1 MNALIVSAVRTAVGK
16 APRGALS
23 ATRPDDMAALAIR
36 SAIDRV
42 AGLKPQDIDDIYIGC
57 AMPEAEQGMNVA
69 RVAALRAGIPYSV
82 PAMTLNRFCSSG
94 LQSIAF
100 AAERIGSG
108 AAHCIVAG
116 GTESMSMIPMGGH
129 KIAPNPTLIETNPDT
144 YLSMGLT
151 AENVAN
157 EFKISR
163 EEQDAFALESH
174 RRAIDAI
181 DAGRFKDEI
190 VRLPIHEVL
199 LEHAQRTVRN
209 GTFDTDEGPR
219 RDTSM
224 DALARLKAAFKSEGT
239 VTAGNSSQM
248 SDGAAAVVVMSEER
262 ARSMGIKPLAR
273 FVAYATAGV
282 PPDVMGIGPV
292 EAIPKVLRQAG
303 LKLEN
308 MDLIELNEAFA
319 VQSLAVIR
327 ELGLDASKVNV
338 NGGAIALGH
347 PLGCTGS
354 KLTATLLFEMQRRN
368 ARYGMVTMCV
378 GGGMGA
384 AGIFEMSSAN
394 ASPTRSASAIARSLK
409 AGRSHQERI

>member
-1 MNALIVSAVRTAVGK
+1 MNSAVIVSAVRTAVGK
-16 APRGALS
+16 APKGKLS
-23 ATRPDDMAALAIR
+23 ATRPDDMAAIVMRAAIEQ
-36 SAIDRV
+36 V
-42 AGLKPQDIDDIYIGC
+42 PGLRPEEVEDIYIGC
-57 AMPEAEQGMNVA
+57 AMPEAEQGINVA
-69 RVAALRAGIPYSV
+69 RVAAFRAGLPYTV

-100 AAERIGSG
+100 AADRILSG
-108 AAHCIVAG
+108 AANCILAG

-129 KIAPNPTLIETNPDT
+129 KIAPNPALIESDPDT

-151 AENVAN
+151 AENLAR
-157 EFKISR
+157 EFGIRR

-174 RRAIDAI
+174 RKALAAI

-190 VRLPIHEVL
+190 VSLPVREVV
-199 LEHAQRTVRN
+199 LEQSRRTVCEFN
-209 GTFDTDEGPR
+209 FATDEGPR

-224 DALARLKAAFKSEGT
+224 EALQNLKPAFKAEGT
-239 VTAGNSSQM
+239 VTAGNASQM
-248 SDGAAAVVVMSEER
+248 SDGAGAVIIMSEAK
-262 ARSMGIKPLAR
+262 ARTMGLQPLAR

-282 PPDVMGIGPV
+282 RPEVMGIGPV

-303 LKLEN
+303 LKLED

-319 VQSLAVIR
+319 VQALAVIR
-327 ELGLDASKVNV
+327 ELGLDMSKLNV
-338 NGGAIALGH
+338 NGGAVALGH

-354 KLTATLLFEMQRRN
+354 KLTATLLHEMRRRG

-384 AGIFEMSSAN
+384 AGIFE
-394 ASPTRSASAIARSLK
+394 
-409 AGRSHQERI
+409 RI

>member
-42 AGLKPQDIDDIYIGC
+42 SGLKPQDIDDIYIGC

-157 EFKISR
+157 QFKISR

-190 VRLPIHEVL
+190 VPLPVHEVL

-224 DALARLKAAFKSEGT
+224 DALARLKAAFKSEGS

-354 KLTATLLFEMQRRN
+354 KLTATLLYEMQRRN

-384 AGIFEMSSAN
+384 AGI
-394 ASPTRSASAIARSLK
+394 L
-409 AGRSHQERI
+409 ERI

>member
-1 MNALIVSAVRTAVGK
+1 MAVIVSAVRTPVGK

-23 ATRPDDMAALAIR
+23 GTRPDDMAAVAMRAAIE
-36 SAIDRV
+36 RV
-42 AGLKPQDIDDIYIGC
+42 SGLRAEDVDDIYIGC

-69 RVAALRAGIPYSV
+69 RVAAFRAGIPYSV

-108 AAHCIVAG
+108 AAHCILAG

-129 KIAPNPTLIETNPDT
+129 KIAPNPTLVETNPDT

-151 AENVAN
+151 AENLAD
-157 EFKISR
+157 EFHISR

-174 RRAIDAI
+174 KRAVQAVDS
-181 DAGRFKDEI
+181 GRFKDEI
-190 VRLPIHEVL
+190 VPLPVHEVL
-199 LEHAQRTVRN
+199 LDHGQRTVLESS
-209 GTFDTDEGPR
+209 FEKDEGPR
-219 RDTSM
+219 RDTSLEV
-224 DALARLKAAFKSEGT
+224 LARLKPAFKAEGT
-239 VTAGNSSQM
+239 VTAGNASQM

-262 ARSMGIKPLAR
+262 ARSLGARPLAR

-292 EAIPKVLRQAG
+292 AAIPKVLQQAG
-303 LKLEN
+303 LKLE
-308 MDLIELNEAFA
+308 DIGLIELNEAFA
-319 VQSLAVIR
+319 VQALAVIR
-327 ELGLDASKVNV
+327 KLGLDTSKVNV

-354 KLTATLLFEMQRRN
+354 KLTATLLYEMQRRGT
-368 ARYGMVTMCV
+368 RYGMVTMCV

-384 AGIFEMSSAN
+384 AGIFERA
-394 ASPTRSASAIARSLK
+394 
-409 AGRSHQERI
+409 

>member
-1 MNALIVSAVRTAVGK
+1 MAVIVSAVRTPVGK

-23 ATRPDDMAALAIR
+23 ATRPDDMLAVAMRAAIE
-36 SAIDRV
+36 RV
-42 AGLKPQDIDDIYIGC
+42 PSLRAEDVDDIYIGC

-69 RVAALRAGIPYSV
+69 RVAAFRAGIPYSV

-100 AAERIGSG
+100 AAERIASG
-108 AAHCIVAG
+108 AAHCIIAG
-116 GTESMSMIPMGGH
+116 GTESMSLIPMGGH
-129 KIAPNPTLIETNPDT
+129 KIAPNPALIETNPDT

-151 AENVAN
+151 AENVARQF
-157 EFKISR
+157 EIGR

-174 RRAIDAI
+174 RRAVAAI
-181 DAGRFKDEI
+181 DGGRFKEETLPLPVRDVI
-190 VRLPIHEVL
+190 VEQGHRS
-199 LEHAQRTVRN
+199 VREF
-209 GTFDTDEGPR
+209 TFDSDEGPR

-224 DALARLKAAFKSEGT
+224 EALAKLKPAFKADGT

-248 SDGAAAVVVMSEER
+248 SDGAAALVVMSEEKAR
-262 ARSMGIKPLAR
+262 AMGVKPLAR

-282 PPDVMGIGPV
+282 PPDVMGIGPIAAV
-292 EAIPKVLRQAG
+292 PKVLKQAG
-303 LKLEN
+303 LNLDN
-308 MDLIELNEAFA
+308 IDLIELNEAFA

-327 ELGLDASKVNV
+327 ELGLDPSKVNV

-354 KLTATLLFEMQRRN
+354 KLTATLLYEMQRRG
-368 ARYGMVTMCV
+368 ARHGIVTMCV

-384 AGIFEMSSAN
+384 AGIFE
-394 ASPTRSASAIARSLK
+394 
-409 AGRSHQERI
+409 RI